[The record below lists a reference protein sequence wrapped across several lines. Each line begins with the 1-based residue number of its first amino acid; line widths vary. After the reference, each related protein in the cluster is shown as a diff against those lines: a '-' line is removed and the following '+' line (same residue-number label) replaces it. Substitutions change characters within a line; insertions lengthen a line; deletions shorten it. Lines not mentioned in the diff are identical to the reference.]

1 MPKELVNAITS
12 KLKYRNTS
20 VDVGKRNGRHEQSK
34 MYENRTQSYICL
46 HFSQQYAQIVLRF
59 DDQLSTWKVEKSADD
74 YRRAFADLDSKRTMI
89 HNNCLHDIKILNRMA
104 ESAQPALTPFAVI
117 TPEMN
122 RTNIGNGILKQYYKD
137 LLLNEKKVLG

>member
-1 MPKELVNAITS
+1 
-12 KLKYRNTS
+12 
-20 VDVGKRNGRHEQSK
+20 
-34 MYENRTQSYICL
+34 
-46 HFSQQYAQIVLRF
+46 
-59 DDQLSTWKVEKSADD
+59 
-74 YRRAFADLDSKRTMI
+74 
-89 HNNCLHDIKILNRMA
+89 MA